1 MPPMPR
7 MLLPMQPRPPV
18 ISAPPQFSPA
28 RANLQ
33 ARIPVISPSAMKVA
47 TTVFVGNISDK
58 SSDTLLRQILL
69 RCGRIEGWK
78 RVQDASGKLQG
89 FGFCEYGDP
98 ESTLRALRILHE
110 FKLGDKNLV
119 VKVDSK
125 TRTDLLKYV
134 MKKKRKADQETVD
147 EAAIDREVEGMD
159 EKRGTVVLKEVTDEQ
174 QKETDRQIITAITAL
189 VRENVEVL
197 WDGTSRA
204 AADAQLEQD
213 VKEALFAIAK
223 QKGKIDPNCTLDDMD
238 MEEDMKTLVSD
249 EIKKFRLSSELLS
262 VVLVPGVPF

>member
-1 MPPMPR
+1 
-7 MLLPMQPRPPV
+7 MQPRPPV

-147 EAAIDREVEGMD
+147 EAAVSLYLSRDLWDSSGCMQIDREVEGMD

-204 AADAQLEQD
+204 AADG
-213 VKEALFAIAK
+213 I
-223 QKGKIDPNCTLDDMD
+223 
-238 MEEDMKTLVSD
+238 
-249 EIKKFRLSSELLS
+249 
-262 VVLVPGVPF
+262 